1 MVFRI
6 NNPQAKTAWFKN
18 RIIILVGNYIR
29 IRAIKPSEKPLNDWL
44 LKTYHRNLTDISL
57 ILLNYI
63 KGSYDGADNL
73 VFTFTQPRLNRISDL
88 ITYGCESFRGS
99 TILQDAF
106 KKAERDS

>member
-18 RIIILVGNYIR
+18 RIIVLVGNYIR

-63 KGSYDGADNL
+63 KAMKMLRVWKMRYGK
-73 VFTFTQPRLNRISDL
+73 L
-88 ITYGCESFRGS
+88 IMTG
-99 TILQDAF
+99 LP
-106 KKAERDS
+106 

>member
-1 MVFRI
+1 M
-6 NNPQAKTAWFKN
+6 
-18 RIIILVGNYIR
+18 
-29 IRAIKPSEKPLNDWL
+29 
-44 LKTYHRNLTDISL
+44 
-57 ILLNYI
+57 
-63 KGSYDGADNL
+63 KGSYDGAGNL